1 MTAFICFILHFLKNP
16 NPIKCGA
23 FGRLSAVNGS
33 PRRSG
38 LLGVQSVPHHSIE
51 GPEDALRVPLKKGRE
66 IFLGR
71 EIVFAELKGNMST
84 IIGNEEGNDA
94 WMR

>member
-1 MTAFICFILHFLKNP
+1 MAFSKNLALIKCGAFAIDGIYLRYSAFLNP

-23 FGRLSAVNGS
+23 FGRLSAVNGC

-51 GPEDALRVPLKKGRE
+51 GPEDGLRLLGTLRLRVPNPVKICMTKYH
-66 IFLGR
+66 
-71 EIVFAELKGNMST
+71 
-84 IIGNEEGNDA
+84 
-94 WMR
+94 